1 MNWITKFE
9 NGVLKV
15 EAFFNNMDFI
25 ARFTTALGVGM
36 NAFADTLLKRNTEAL
51 KQYKDARITQT
62 TK

>member
-9 NGVLKV
+9 NVALKI

-25 ARFTTALGVGM
+25 ARLSTALSVGM
-36 NAFADTLLKRNTEAL
+36 NAFNDTLLKRNTEAL
-51 KQYKDARITQT
+51 KQYKDARSQT